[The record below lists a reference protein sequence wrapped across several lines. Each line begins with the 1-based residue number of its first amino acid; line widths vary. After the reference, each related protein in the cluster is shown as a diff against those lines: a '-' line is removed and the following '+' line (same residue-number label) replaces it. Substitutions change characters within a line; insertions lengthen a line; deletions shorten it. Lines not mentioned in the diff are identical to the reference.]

1 MTIKKSVASSWIEH
15 SIYKWG
21 EAMNRF
27 NTSVVFDDLKCRRLA
42 WFYALNWDNKS
53 FEKKESAYKPG
64 SVESSHSS
72 RRSVTRTLKQ
82 STRKPHGPCVC
93 FPIWSCSGWGLPCHT
108 CCQMRGA
115 LLPHHFTLTIAVCDD
130 GGIFSV
136 ALAVGLRLPGI
147 TWHPALWSPDFP
159 PFYLAIKRRLLSQ
172 LFLAGSIL

>member
-53 FEKKESAYKPG
+53 FEKKESACKPG

-82 STRKPHGPCVC
+82 STQKPRGPRVC
-93 FPIWSCSGWGLPCHT
+93 FSIWSCFEWSLPCHT
-108 CCQMRGA
+108 CYQLRGA
-115 LLPHHFTLTIAVCDD
+115 LLPHHFTLTYHGDRRY
-130 GGIFSV
+130 IFC
-136 ALAVGLRLPGI
+136 GTCRRL
-147 TWHPALWSPDFP
+147 TP
-159 PFYLAIKRRLLSQ
+159 PRNYLAPCPVKPGLSSLLSLQ
-172 LFLAGSIL
+172 